1 MYSLL
6 PVDVKRKKKTFYSV
20 FKVSESNNEVR
31 LIMLILDSGSSSRRR
46 AALKGIGY
54 ELNFMSAE
62 KNTR

>member
-6 PVDVKRKKKTFYSV
+6 PVDVKKEKKTFYSV
-20 FKVSESNNEVR
+20 FKVSESNNEVQ
-31 LIMLILDSGSSSRRR
+31 LIMFILDSGSSSRRR
-46 AALKGIGY
+46 AALRNWY